1 MTKILESKRFYR
13 IKVFLVFN
21 YVATIETV
29 NYLLIEVLLTQTVV
43 FSVHYVQSIERSNGL
58 CINKAGEACEL
69 VLRWA
74 RKLKANITKN
84 RFDGRI
90 SRKMILTD

>member
-43 FSVHYVQSIERSNGL
+43 FSVHYVRSIERSNER
-58 CINKAGEACEL
+58 CISTRPGRL
-69 VLRWA
+69 V
-74 RKLKANITKN
+74 N
-84 RFDGRI
+84 
-90 SRKMILTD
+90 